1 MYITHLP
8 NGGQLAASIEPVE
21 DADFKKITKKRYFF
35 DWNVEKSHSVYK
47 LTLEGGSDILGLVSL
62 HDFDNEQRIEIRL
75 LAVSKENMGTGKNIE
90 GIAGNLIVFAARRAV
105 KKYGAMA
112 AISLVPKT
120 RLKTHYID
128 KFGFEPAG
136 LSLFMEGNKL
146 HRLLKEY
153 KYDKT

>member
-1 MYITHLP
+1 VPQIIQKTGKKFTYSVNFFVNSCVYITHLP

-105 KKYGAMA
+105 KNMGRW
-112 AISLVPKT
+112 
-120 RLKTHYID
+120 RL
-128 KFGFEPAG
+128 F
-136 LSLFMEGNKL
+136 
-146 HRLLKEY
+146 R
-153 KYDKT
+153 